1 MQLFVYIIESLRP
14 EDIRNRNNLALGQ
27 VLSQSLNFLDINY
40 EYISVNS
47 KSEFIKA
54 ITLNLYETILN
65 KEAFPILHFSM
76 HGNEHCIQF
85 SNEEFITWA
94 ELREKL
100 FVLIKTM
107 QSDLIICMCSCY
119 GFSGCQMAMHLH
131 EGENF
136 GILIGNDNELGF
148 NEGLI
153 AYQTFYYHLLKGN
166 TIEGSVEAM
175 KIASAD
181 KNFRCISGM
190 DAKKVYL
197 DYIRNQAYELAKI
210 RIQQAK
216 YQFNNIYFLG
226 DFSNK

>member
-27 VLSQSLNFLDINY
+27 VLKQSLNFMDINS
-40 EYISVNS
+40 EYISVNT

-54 ITLNLYETILN
+54 ITLNLYDTILK

-85 SNEEFITWA
+85 SNGEFLTWV

-100 FVLIKTM
+100 LFLSKIMKN
-107 QSDLIICMCSCY
+107 DLMICMSTCY
-119 GFSGCQMAMHLH
+119 GFSGCQIAMHLDK
-131 EGENF
+131 GETF
-136 GILIGNDNELGF
+136 DILIGNDNELGF

-153 AYQTFYYHLLKGN
+153 AYQTFYHHLLKGN

-175 KIASAD
+175 KTASTD
-181 KNFRCISGM
+181 QNFKYISGM
-190 DAKKVYL
+190 DAKKFYL
-197 DYIRNQAYELAKI
+197 DYIRNQAYELARI
-210 RIQQAK
+210 RIQQA
-216 YQFNNIYFLG
+216 QTQYF
-226 DFSNK
+226 